1 MRILDIIKR
10 RMILQRNKKTGI
22 SPYVR
27 GKTKINNVLNLK
39 ISKFSHSGKVH
50 NVVTRRDVN
59 SLIKISKGRSQI
71 AKKAEGVLFNLQR
84 RKVLV
89 KEKRFGKFRENSQLG
104 LVWFDKLTGPNENI
118 GAVKR
123 AAKTKLK

>member
-1 MRILDIIKR
+1 M
-10 RMILQRNKKTGI
+10 
-22 SPYVR
+22 
-27 GKTKINNVLNLK
+27 
-39 ISKFSHSGKVH
+39 H